1 MSAFISNIIHL
12 FSQQLK
18 LEWKSPFIIGGNLLY
33 VIGAVFIT
41 YKIFNEISAPVW
53 VCVFWLIFL
62 FTALNSTIHS
72 FSREQSDSILFYYSF
87 TNPVVLYLS
96 RVIFNFFFL
105 MISAGLL
112 SFFMGLFLRNPIV
125 DHGLFFI
132 AMVLSGLGF
141 SIQFTF
147 VSAIAVHTQQSN
159 TMTSILGLPLIIPI
173 LMTAVKLTL
182 ISAEVIIDDGSD
194 IDIMILSAIDM
205 IMFGIAVILFP
216 SLWRS

>member
-1 MSAFISNIIHL
+1 
-12 FSQQLK
+12 
-18 LEWKSPFIIGGNLLY
+18 
-33 VIGAVFIT
+33 
-41 YKIFNEISAPVW
+41 
-53 VCVFWLIFL
+53 
-62 FTALNSTIHS
+62 
-72 FSREQSDSILFYYSF
+72 
-87 TNPVVLYLS
+87 
-96 RVIFNFFFL
+96 

>member
-1 MSAFISNIIHL
+1 MGAFIANIIHL
-12 FSQQLK
+12 FTQQLK

-41 YKIFNEISAPVW
+41 YKIFNEISPPVW

-62 FTALNSTIHS
+62 FTALNATIHS
-72 FSREQSDSILFYYSF
+72 FSREQSESILFYYSF
-87 TNPVVLYLS
+87 TNPVVLYLA
-96 RVIFNFFFL
+96 RVLFNFFFL
-105 MISAGLL
+105 MLSAGFLY
-112 SFFMGLFLRNPIV
+112 FFMGLFLQNPIIEY
-125 DHGLFFI
+125 DLFLI
-132 AMVLSGLGF
+132 ALLLTGLGL

-147 VSAIAVHTQQSN
+147 VSAIAVHTRQSN

-173 LMTAVKLTL
+173 LMTAVKLSL
-182 ISAEVIIDDGSD
+182 ISTEVIVDDGSD